1 MFTVFDYYC
10 FSLSLLNADEEFLI
24 EQGGVYNMLVTRDLE
39 NNKMRVNMFTLTT
52 PNSIHILWQF
62 PQYFVITASE
72 VMFSVTGL
80 EFSYSQV
87 STNQNHG
94 HSHVTNNRPITSSC
108 LHEVSSPGCL
118 ASHCGL
124 R

>member
-1 MFTVFDYYC
+1 MFTVFDYDC

-87 STNQNHG
+87 STNQIE
-94 HSHVTNNRPITSSC
+94 HSHMTNN
-108 LHEVSSPGCL
+108 
-118 ASHCGL
+118 
-124 R
+124 